1 MPFIA
6 ALLLFVTASMPCI
19 KPLTPRIH
27 AWHQFSNG
35 MHRGGGLGWFI
46 GFFPQTLFPNLPLL
60 KVMVLDGKT
69 DIANQ
74 LAWRICRI
82 FPADLWPAIAKHMA
96 HEAEPRYREWIAQA
110 PPMENCKD

>member
-27 AWHQFSNG
+27 AWHQLSNG
-35 MHRGGGLGWFI
+35 MHRGSGLGWFI

-74 LAWRICRI
+74 LAWRICRN

-96 HEAEPRYREWIAQA
+96 TEAEPRYRAWAEQL
-110 PPMENCKD
+110 PSMQHCKD